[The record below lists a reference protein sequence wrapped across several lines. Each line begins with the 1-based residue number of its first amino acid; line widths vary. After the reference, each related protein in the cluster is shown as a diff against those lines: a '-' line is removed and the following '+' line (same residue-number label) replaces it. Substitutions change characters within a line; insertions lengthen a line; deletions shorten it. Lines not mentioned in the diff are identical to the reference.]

1 MIPGRPSSWRR
12 WAWHSPWQWSER
24 SRLAGAGGPT
34 LVRSGRDP
42 EVRRLIMAA
51 IFLAASIAVFL
62 GFAWIGLFH

>member
-1 MIPGRPSSWRR
+1 M
-12 WAWHSPWQWSER
+12 
-24 SRLAGAGGPT
+24 
-34 LVRSGRDP
+34 RSGRDP